1 MGFSAQ
7 KYHKE
12 QQERRWKI
20 NPVWRGIGCFL
31 IILVPIMS
39 WFAAQLFLQT
49 NNRLAL
55 SSDLTKIITIRY
67 LGIAEIDKLIAS
79 FNNYTAAHDLVTGQF
94 LFTVIL
100 MFIGF
105 GLLSVI
111 YAILYRIVG
120 PPRYGPFDIPPGS
133 LRR

>member
-1 MGFSAQ
+1 MGFSTQ
-7 KYHKE
+7 HRKD
-12 QQERRWKI
+12 QQERPWKI

-55 SSDLTKIITIRY
+55 SADMTKVITIRY
-67 LGIAEIDKLIAS
+67 MGIAEIDKLIAS
-79 FNNYTAAHDLVTGQF
+79 FNSYTAAHNLITGQF
-94 LFTVIL
+94 LFTAIL

-120 PPRYGPFDIPPGS
+120 PPRYGPFDIPPGTM
-133 LRR
+133 RR

>member
-49 NNRLAL
+49 NYRIAL
-55 SSDLTKIITIRY
+55 SSEMTKIIAIRY
-67 LGIAEIDKLIAS
+67 SGVAEIDKLIAS
-79 FNNYTAAHDLVTGQF
+79 VNSFTAANNLTTGQF
-94 LFTVIL
+94 LFTAIL

-133 LRR
+133 MRR